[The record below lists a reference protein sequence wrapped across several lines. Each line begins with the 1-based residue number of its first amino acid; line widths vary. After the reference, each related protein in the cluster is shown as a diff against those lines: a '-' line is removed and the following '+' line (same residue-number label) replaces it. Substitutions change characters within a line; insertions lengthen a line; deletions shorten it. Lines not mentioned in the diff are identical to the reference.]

1 LLPRDAE
8 GICSAIEIEAE
19 KLVAMG
25 RLPIVLVSPSIRP
38 ALKQLTEAHLPQLV
52 VLGYGEVA
60 RDTKIES
67 VGMVMEAVGSGQ
79 STVGSY
85 RKSA

>member
-1 LLPRDAE
+1 ME
-8 GICSAIEIEAE
+8 KICSAIEIEAK
-19 KLVAMG
+19 KLVTMG
-25 RLPIVLVSPSIRP
+25 RLPIALVSPSIRP

-67 VGMVMEAVGSGQ
+67 VGMVADGEGSGQ
-79 STVGSY
+79 SAVGSY